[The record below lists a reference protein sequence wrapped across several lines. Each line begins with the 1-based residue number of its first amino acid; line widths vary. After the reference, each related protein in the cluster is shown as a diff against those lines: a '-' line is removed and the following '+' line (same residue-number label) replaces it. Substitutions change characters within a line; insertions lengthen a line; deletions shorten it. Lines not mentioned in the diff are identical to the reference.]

1 MDVDELFGDESD
13 AVVGLDVM
21 NHDERK
27 VSARFDDDPLRI
39 GRSRVFE
46 RCDVRVG
53 VDDAQNGVNGVVGRR
68 WR

>member
-39 GRSRVFE
+39 GRLRAFE
-46 RCDVRVG
+46 RCEVRVG
-53 VDDAQNGVNGVVGRR
+53 VDDAQNVIDGVVGRR